1 MPDEATKK
9 YGTIVTDV
17 GLMRTREAVME
28 GKKINLTTLA
38 VGDGDGAYYVPSADM
53 QGLKNETWRGDV
65 SSVTVNP
72 DSPNMIDVV
81 AVIPSD
87 VGGFTIR
94 EMAVLD
100 DGEYTIAICNTPDT
114 EKVIITSGAAG
125 EVEVTMHIEFSNTGV
140 ITFIVDPYALTA
152 TKKDIQEHNTSPA
165 AHEALFER
173 KAEVTD
179 LNAHTNNSDI
189 HVNPTTMGN
198 YDTAISGLIEHTED
212 TNIHVSAADKAA
224 WNEAAQLAAKAA
236 ADAARSLNLAAGLES
251 RVSRM
256 EDGIYNDITGNPFLV
271 SFDSLDGIVLVKG
284 VWNEAQHRV
293 EC

>member
-1 MPDEATKK
+1 
-9 YGTIVTDV
+9 
-17 GLMRTREAVME
+17 MRTREAVME

-38 VGDGDGAYYVPSADM
+38 VGDGDGAYYVPSASM
-53 QGLKNETWRGDV
+53 QGLKNEKWRGDV

-125 EVEVTMHIEFSNTGV
+125 EVEVTMHIEFSNTGI

-152 TKKDIQEHNTSPA
+152 TKKDIQEHNAAQT
-165 AHEALFER
+165 AHEEKFEQ
-173 KAEVTD
+173 KADVTD
-179 LNAHTNNSDI
+179 LNAHVNNSDI
-189 HVNPTTMGN
+189 HVSPTTMGN

-212 TNIHVSAADKAA
+212 TDVHVSAALKAA
-224 WNEAAQLAAKAA
+224 WNAAAETAAKAA
-236 ADAARSLNLAAGLES
+236 ADAAQALNLAAGLES
-251 RVSRM
+251 RVSRV
-256 EDGIYNDITGNPFLV
+256 EDGIYNNITGNPFLV
-271 SFDSLDGIVLVKG
+271 SFDSLDGIILVKG

>member
-38 VGDGDGAYYVPSADM
+38 VGDGDGAYYVPSASM
-53 QGLKNETWRGDV
+53 QGLKNEKWRGDV

-125 EVEVTMHIEFSNTGV
+125 EVEVTMHIEFSNTGI

-152 TKKDIQEHNTSPA
+152 TKKDIQEHNAAQT
-165 AHEALFER
+165 AHEAKFEQ
-173 KAEVTD
+173 KADVTD
-179 LNAHTNNSDI
+179 LNAHVNNSDI
-189 HVNPTTMGN
+189 HV
-198 YDTAISGLIEHTED
+198 
-212 TNIHVSAADKAA
+212 SAALKVA
-224 WNEAAQLAAKAA
+224 WNAAAETAAKAA
-236 ADAARSLNLAAGLES
+236 ADAAQALNLAAGLES
-251 RVSRM
+251 RVSRV
-256 EDGIYNDITGNPFLV
+256 EDGIYNNITGNPFLV

>member
-1 MPDEATKK
+1 MPEETTKK
-9 YGTIVTDV
+9 FGTIVTDV
-17 GLMRTREAVME
+17 GTMRTREAVLE

-125 EVEVTMHIEFSNTGV
+125 EVTMHIEFSNTGI

-152 TKKDIQEHNTSPA
+152 TKKDIQEHNAAPT
-165 AHEALFER
+165 AHEAKFEQ
-173 KAEVTD
+173 KADVTD
-179 LNAHTNNSDI
+179 LNAHVNNSDI

-212 TNIHVSAADKAA
+212 TDIHVSAELKAA
-224 WNEAAQLAAKAA
+224 WNAAAETAAQAA
-236 ADAARSLNLAAGLES
+236 ADAAQALNLAAGLES
-251 RVSRM
+251 RVARV
-256 EDGIYNDITGNPFLV
+256 EDGLFNNITGNPFLV
-271 SFDSLDGIVLVKG
+271 SFDSLDGIVLTKG
-284 VWNEAQHRV
+284 IWNAERQRI

>member
-1 MPDEATKK
+1 MPDEAAKK
-9 YGTIVTDV
+9 FGTIVTDV

-38 VGDGDGAYYVPSADM
+38 VGDGDGAYYVPSASM
-53 QGLKNETWRGDV
+53 QGLKNEKWRGDV

-125 EVEVTMHIEFSNTGV
+125 EVEVTMHIEFSNTGI

-152 TKKDIQEHNTSPA
+152 TKKDIQEHNAAQT
-165 AHEALFER
+165 AHEEKFEQ
-173 KAEVTD
+173 KADVTD
-179 LNAHTNNSDI
+179 LNAHVNNSDI
-189 HVNPTTMGN
+189 HVSPTTMGN

-212 TNIHVSAADKAA
+212 TDVHVSAALKAA
-224 WNEAAQLAAKAA
+224 WNAAAETAAKAA
-236 ADAARSLNLAAGLES
+236 ADAAQALNLAAGLES
-251 RVSRM
+251 RVSRV
-256 EDGIYNDITGNPFLV
+256 EDGIYNNITGNPFLV
-271 SFDSLDGIVLVKG
+271 SFDSLDGIILAKG

>member
-1 MPDEATKK
+1 MPEETTKK
-9 YGTIVTDV
+9 FGTIVTDV
-17 GLMRTREAVME
+17 GTMRTREAVLE

-38 VGDGDGAYYVPSADM
+38 VGDGGGAYYVPSAGM
-53 QGLKNETWRGDV
+53 QGLKHETWRGDV

-72 DSPNMIDVV
+72 DSPNMIDVI

-125 EVEVTMHIEFSNTGV
+125 EVEVTMHIEFSNTGI

-152 TKKDIQEHNTSPA
+152 TKKDIQEHNAAQT
-165 AHEALFER
+165 AHEAKFEQ
-173 KAEVTD
+173 KADVTD
-179 LNAHTNNSDI
+179 LNAHVNNSDI

-212 TNIHVSAADKAA
+212 ADIHVSAEEKAA
-224 WNEAAQLAAKAA
+224 WSAAVETAAKAA
-236 ADAARSLNLAAGLES
+236 EDAAQALNLAAGLES
-251 RVSRM
+251 RIARV
-256 EDGIYNDITGNPFLV
+256 EDGLFNNITGNPFLV
-271 SFDSLDGIVLVKG
+271 SFDSLDGIILTKG
-284 VWNEAQHRV
+284 IWNAERQRI